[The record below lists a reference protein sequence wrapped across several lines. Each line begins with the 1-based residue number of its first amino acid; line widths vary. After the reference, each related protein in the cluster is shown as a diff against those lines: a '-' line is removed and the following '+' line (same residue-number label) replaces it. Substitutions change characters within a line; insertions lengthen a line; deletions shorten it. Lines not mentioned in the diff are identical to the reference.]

1 MKSSIIKKV
10 SMALSGLFLVIF
22 LAQHLAINL
31 TSIIPD
37 NGKTFNA
44 ISHFM
49 GYNPVVQFILQPILM
64 FGVCFHFIM
73 GFVLEYQNRQARNEK
88 YIYHKTRSS
97 WISKNMIITGLV
109 ILAFLALH
117 FYDFWFPE
125 MDYKYIS
132 NEAPDSLRYFHEMK
146 EKFYGETTRTIIYCL
161 SFCLLGMHLSHGL
174 ASSFQSIGV
183 SSSRQKAL
191 RTIGIIYSLIISIGF
206 IAIALFHYFIH

>member
-22 LAQHLAINL
+22 LAQHLTINL

-37 NGKTFNA
+37 NGKTFNT

-49 GYNPVVQFILQPILM
+49 GYNPIVQFILQPILM

-73 GFVLEYQNRQARNEK
+73 GFILEYQNKQARNEK

-109 ILAFLALH
+109 ILAFLGLH
-117 FYDFWFPE
+117 FYDFWVPE
-125 MDYKYIS
+125 MEYKYIA
-132 NEAPDSLRYFHEMK
+132 NEIPDPLKYFHELK
-146 EKFYGETTRTIIYCL
+146 EKFYGETTRTTIYCL
-161 SFCLLGMHLSHGL
+161 SFILLGMHLNHGL

-183 SSSRQKAL
+183 SSSRKNTL
-191 RTIGIIYSLIISIGF
+191 RIVANIYSLIISIGF
-206 IAIALFHYFIH
+206 TGIALYHYFVH

>member
-22 LAQHLAINL
+22 LTQHLAINL

-88 YIYHKTRSS
+88 YIYTECKKLEKCY
-97 WISKNMIITGLV
+97 I
-109 ILAFLALH
+109 
-117 FYDFWFPE
+117 FYSF
-125 MDYKYIS
+125 MVCI
-132 NEAPDSLRYFHEMK
+132 NEF
-146 EKFYGETTRTIIYCL
+146 IIYG
-161 SFCLLGMHLSHGL
+161 F
-174 ASSFQSIGV
+174 SSI
-183 SSSRQKAL
+183 K
-191 RTIGIIYSLIISIGF
+191 
-206 IAIALFHYFIH
+206 

>member
-22 LAQHLAINL
+22 LAQHLTINL

-37 NGKTFNA
+37 DGKTFNA

-49 GYNPVVQFILQPILM
+49 GYNPIVQFVLQPILI
-64 FGVCFHFIM
+64 FGVFFHFMM
-73 GFVLEYQNRQARNEK
+73 GLLLEYQNSQARNEK
-88 YIYHKTRSS
+88 YVYHKTKST

-132 NEAPDSLRYFHEMK
+132 NGIPDPQKYFYELQ
-146 EKFYGETTRTIIYCL
+146 EKFHGETLRTIIYCF
-161 SFCLLGMHLSHGL
+161 SFILLGMHLNHGL
-174 ASSFQSIGV
+174 SSSFQSIGV
-183 SSSRQKAL
+183 SSSRQKTMRLVAN
-191 RTIGIIYSLIISIGF
+191 IYSLTISIGF
-206 IAIALFHYFIH
+206 IGVALFHYFIH